1 MALAD
6 TRYSQRR
13 RTLAARLAGQRIDMM
28 LVTNLIHVQYL
39 SGFTGSNAALMLSKE
54 LNPQIST
61 DGRYIT
67 QVAEEVPD
75 IGALIARNCAAA
87 LLSQLE
93 GPRRVGIEADEISVA
108 QWEALQKV
116 AGEDVTLVPVRGV
129 VEELRLVKDPR
140 ELESLREVAELAS
153 QAYRDLL
160 AAGEL
165 AVGRAERDIAAD
177 LEYRMRKAG
186 AEHTSFDTIIA
197 SGPNSAKPHHGAGER
212 VLQRGDLV
220 TVDFGAFMGG
230 FNSDMTRTVV
240 MGEADEFSTEIYE
253 VVKRAQTAGVE
264 AATVGT
270 ALADVDRATR
280 EIIEEAGYGEYYIH
294 STGHGV
300 GLEVHE
306 GPYASSS
313 GEGEL
318 REGMT
323 LTIEPGIYVPG
334 RGGVRIE
341 DTLIITPGSPE
352 VITRVSKDLTVL

>member
-39 SGFTGSNAALMLSKE
+39 SGFTGSNAALMLSKD
-54 LNPQIST
+54 LNPQICT
-61 DGRYIT
+61 DGRYTT

-75 IGALIARNCAAA
+75 IEALIARPCAEA
-87 LLSQLE
+87 LLSRVT

-108 QWEALQKV
+108 QWEALRQV

-129 VEELRLVKDPR
+129 VEELRLVKDAQ
-140 ELESLREVAELAS
+140 ELESLRAVAELAS

-160 AAGEL
+160 KAGEL
-165 AVGRAERDIAAD
+165 AVGRSERDIAAD
-177 LEYRMRKAG
+177 LEYRMRTAG
-186 AEHTSFDTIIA
+186 AERTSFDTIIA
-197 SGPNSAKPHHGAGER
+197 SGPNSAKPHHGAGDRLLE
-212 VLQRGDLV
+212 RGDLV
-220 TVDFGAFMGG
+220 TLDFGAFLGG

-240 MGEADEFSTEIYE
+240 MGEADGFSTEIYE
-253 VVKRAQTAGVE
+253 VVKRAQEAGVA
-264 AATVGT
+264 AATAGT

-280 EIIEEAGYGEYYIH
+280 EIIEEAGYGEYYVH

-306 GPYASSS
+306 GPYASSA

-341 DTLIITPGSPE
+341 DTLIITHGDPE
-352 VITRVSKDLTVL
+352 VITRVSKDLMVL